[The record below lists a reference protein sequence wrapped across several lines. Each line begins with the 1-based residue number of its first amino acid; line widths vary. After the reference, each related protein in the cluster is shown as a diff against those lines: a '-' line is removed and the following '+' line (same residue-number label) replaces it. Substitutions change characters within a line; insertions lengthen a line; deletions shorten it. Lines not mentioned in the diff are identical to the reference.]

1 MATEWYLI
9 NQPFSTS
16 GDETDMFT
24 EMYSDAFDEILDT
37 NISISVEIYNYDL
50 SEFNIVNAIIEN
62 ETEDTALKTTKR
74 NMLLPIGSC
83 KAGMYIK
90 YKNRYWLITGL
101 VDDNQIYEKAVVVL
115 CNYKLSWVDK
125 NNMVHSRWANI
136 TSASQ
141 YNHGET
147 GYKFYVGRTDQLLV
161 LIPDDDYSLTI
172 KTNQRFIIDRR
183 CEIYEKEI
191 DIASGK
197 DTSHDVAV
205 YRMTRADSVLFDYQD
220 SGYHQIMVYQD
231 EQHDDDGYYIID
243 GKGYWICGE
252 YTEKEQVELSNNKVA
267 VIKYDSLDLYNGLDE
282 NVFIAKFYND
292 DNEVLTVM
300 PIWEIESQFSDK
312 IHTRYYDDA
321 IYISVD
327 DKSLLNKSFD
337 LVLGADGYEEARVT
351 ITIRAFV

>member
-1 MATEWYLI
+1 MAVEWYLI
-9 NQPFSTS
+9 NKNISTS
-16 GDETDMFT
+16 GDETDSFPCT
-24 EMYSDAFDEILDT
+24 YSEAFNALLES
-37 NISISVEIYNYDL
+37 NISTRVEICNYDL
-50 SEFNIVNAIIEN
+50 SEVKSINAIIEN

-74 NMLLPIGSC
+74 NILLPIGSC

-90 YKNRYWLITGL
+90 YKNRYWLIIGL
-101 VDDNQIYEKAVVVL
+101 VDDNQIYEKAVVTL
-115 CNYKLSWVDK
+115 CNYKLSWVDQ

-147 GYKFYVGRTDQLLV
+147 GYKFYIGRTDQLLV

-191 DIASGK
+191 DIESGK

-231 EQHDDDGYYIID
+231 EQQEDDGYYVID
-243 GKGYWICGE
+243 DNGYWLCGGYE
-252 YTEKEQVELSNNKVA
+252 VQEEIETIEKTS
-267 VIKYDSLDLYNGLDE
+267 VIKYSSLDVYNNLDE
-282 NVFIAKFYND
+282 TAFCAKFYEND
-292 DNEVLTVM
+292 KEVVGVS
-300 PIWEIESQFSDK
+300 PIWEIESSFSDSLQL
-312 IHTRYYDDA
+312 RYLNDA
-321 IYISVD
+321 VFISVND
-327 DKSLLNKSFD
+327 SSLINKTFILS
-337 LVLGADGYEEARVT
+337 LSADGYRCDSVEVA
-351 ITIRAFV
+351 IRAFI